1 MVLILHT
8 YIKPDILFSI
18 KDPDGKLWC
27 STLLDAEG
35 KHVGGKGY
43 WGYCENFQYCSSN
56 KRGKLNNEVQDFRYC
71 ANPFIVSAVIL
82 RRTKWRTKLANP
94 LQRPLWTHCRRYE
107 MVYTKMK
114 FRSFVIVQIF
124 SGVRS
129 TFAADE
135 VMDEVG

>member
-8 YIKPDILFSI
+8 YIKPDISFSI

-56 KRGKLNNEVQDFRYC
+56 KRGKLNNEVQDFLKEELG
-71 ANPFIVSAVIL
+71 IL
-82 RRTKWRTKLANP
+82 GNICLSMFHNNHYIYF
-94 LQRPLWTHCRRYE
+94 L
-107 MVYTKMK
+107 KMHY
-114 FRSFVIVQIF
+114 
-124 SGVRS
+124 
-129 TFAADE
+129 
-135 VMDEVG
+135 